1 MSYHSGHRSSHS
13 EGYPRRSGESARS
26 SHHSSARYGQPAYT
40 TYPTSSHR
48 SSSADRHARHS
59 PSNYYNVSDAGRVS
73 RGRSLERPQA
83 VYATAPA
90 SGTYQGYG
98 YAATPSNVAYSHSQR
113 PRRASSHSRYSPPRG
128 TVYAAPAPA
137 RRSGSRESRTHGRSH
152 SRSSYID
159 ARHSNYPRV
168 RVIPDSQPDRAH
180 RRARSVS
187 VDRHGH
193 EHVSFADRVRRLFGL
208 GPAEEHANR
217 RNVYYADPH
226 SGREASSSGKA
237 FRSRKMEFMDA
248 RTGREVDR
256 HGRPIY
262 TV

>member
-1 MSYHSGHRSSHS
+1 MSSHRSGHRSSYS
-13 EGYPRRSGESARS
+13 EGYPRRSGESGRS
-26 SHHSSARYGQPAYT
+26 GYYSSARYGQPVAYT
-40 TYPTSSHR
+40 TTTRR
-48 SSSADRHARHS
+48 SSSTDRQARHS
-59 PSNYYNVSDAGRVS
+59 PSNYYTVSDSGRVT
-73 RGRSLERPQA
+73 RGRSLERPQ
-83 VYATAPA
+83 TAYVPA
-90 SGTYQGYG
+90 SGAYQGYG

-128 TVYAAPAPA
+128 TVYAAPAPT
-137 RRSGSRESRTHGRSH
+137 RRSGSRDSHTRGRSH
-152 SRSSYID
+152 SRSSFID
-159 ARHSNYPRV
+159 ARHSTYPRV

-193 EHVSFADRVRRLFGL
+193 EHISFADRVRRLFGL

-226 SGREASSSGKA
+226 SGREATSSGKA
-237 FRSRKMEFMDA
+237 FRSRRMEYMDS
-248 RTGREVDR
+248 RTGREVDSR
-256 HGRPIY
+256 GRPIY